1 MIRLRGGNRD
11 VNAAFK
17 GRGSTPTEQVGA
29 LATKT
34 SASPAAKPERLLG
47 VRLCDLRRGTR

>member
-29 LATKT
+29 LATET
-34 SASPAAKPERLLG
+34 SASR
-47 VRLCDLRRGTR
+47 